1 MLLQRPPGVRNL
13 PKDEWRER
21 IAHFQEGRWA
31 TLLQHVTRPTGTNQP
46 RDDTEDLNRRAHRA
60 RHLIHHGELSAARQ
74 ALTASSLAPG
84 TPSTL
89 AELRDPARRPPQPY
103 QPLDP
108 LIANYHPQEP
118 VTLSTQI
125 FTTSLC
131 RARKGAAPGPSGL
144 TAETLRLVLDDEEA
158 TNKLIQVTQQ
168 IARAELPDTASQ
180 ALGLGRL
187 VALQKPNGRVRGL
200 VIGDLLR
207 RLVARSLA
215 QQFSQHIHQACSPHQ
230 YALSTRAGT
239 EAVVHAIT
247 SATELDPNNTI
258 VSVDG
263 IGAYDTIARHS
274 MLQALHAVPE
284 AHRCLPFVRLFYAQ
298 PSTYVWHDGE
308 GNAHRIIQAEGGE
321 QGDPLMPALFSLGQH
336 SALQHTQQQLQA
348 GERLYAY
355 LDDVY
360 LIVPPHRVETTY
372 RTLAH
377 ELQQHAHIQLNPAKT
392 RVWNNSGHR
401 PPNVEHLGPEEWVG
415 ARELPPEQ
423 QGITLLGTPLGTPEF
438 QATHL
443 QATADQHSTL
453 LQRIPAIQDLQA
465 EWLLLLYCASPR
477 CNYLLRML
485 RPEITQPF
493 AQAHDTA
500 ITLALAQLLDMRD
513 LAPTALGI
521 AHLPLHLGGLG
532 LTSASLLSHSAYWAS
547 WADTLPILHRQDPTN
562 TATILEHLHRRTAAV
577 PSLQA
582 ITEAQQQL
590 QHHGFNPPSWEE
602 LAAGRAAPPHL
613 GPDQAH
619 PTLGQGWQRH
629 AAQSSHHSFRQ
640 ELRNHLD
647 PASQALLDSQS
658 GPHASRAFTTIP
670 FGPDTTYQPHIFRI
684 LLLRRLRLALPLSA
698 RRCRCRRILDPL
710 GDHRSACAQAG
721 VLRSR
726 GVPLEKAAA
735 RVCRE
740 AGARVTTNTRLMD
753 LNIDNIQRQ
762 DDRRIEVIANG
773 LPLWGGVQLAIDTT
787 LVSPLTRA
795 SEPRSRAGRYA
806 GAAVQDARRAKE
818 RTYPELLQT
827 RRCKLVVLAI
837 EVGGRWSQE
846 ATTFLRLLAQAK
858 ARTIPAR
865 LKASFTNALIHRWSA
880 QITHAAMTAY
890 AASLLE
896 FDCVASTVTDG
907 NQPFTSEVLAEATL
921 PPTASRVPAR
931 P

>member
-1 MLLQRPPGVRNL
+1 M
-13 PKDEWRER
+13 W
-21 IAHFQEGRWA
+21 
-31 TLLQHVTRPTGTNQP
+31 
-46 RDDTEDLNRRAHRA
+46 
-60 RHLIHHGELSAARQ
+60 
-74 ALTASSLAPG
+74 
-84 TPSTL
+84 
-89 AELRDPARRPPQPY
+89 
-103 QPLDP
+103 
-108 LIANYHPQEP
+108 
-118 VTLSTQI
+118 
-125 FTTSLC
+125 
-131 RARKGAAPGPSGL
+131 
-144 TAETLRLVLDDEEA
+144 
-158 TNKLIQVTQQ
+158 
-168 IARAELPDTASQ
+168 
-180 ALGLGRL
+180 
-187 VALQKPNGRVRGL
+187 
-200 VIGDLLR
+200 
-207 RLVARSLA
+207 
-215 QQFSQHIHQACSPHQ
+215 
-230 YALSTRAGT
+230 
-239 EAVVHAIT
+239 
-247 SATELDPNNTI
+247 
-258 VSVDG
+258 
-263 IGAYDTIARHS
+263 
-274 MLQALHAVPE
+274 
-284 AHRCLPFVRLFYAQ
+284 
-298 PSTYVWHDGE
+298 
-308 GNAHRIIQAEGGE
+308 
-321 QGDPLMPALFSLGQH
+321 
-336 SALQHTQQQLQA
+336 
-348 GERLYAY
+348 
-355 LDDVY
+355 
-360 LIVPPHRVETTY
+360 VE
-372 RTLAH
+372 
-377 ELQQHAHIQLNPAKT
+377 
-392 RVWNNSGHR
+392 
-401 PPNVEHLGPEEWVG
+401 

-513 LAPTALGI
+513 PAPTALGI
-521 AHLPLHLGGLG
+521 AHLPLHLGGPG

-562 TATILEHLHRRTAAV
+562 TATIHEHLHRRTAAV

-640 ELRNHLD
+640 ELRNHLG

-684 LLLRRLRLALPLSA
+684 LLLRRFRLALPLSA

-753 LNIDNIQRQ
+753 LKIDNIQRQ

-787 LVSPLTRA
+787 LMSPLTRA

-896 FDCVASTVTDG
+896 FDCVASAV
-907 NQPFTSEVLAEATL
+907 PFTREVLAEATL
-921 PPTASRVPAR
+921 PPTSRVPPR

>member
-1 MLLQRPPGVRNL
+1 MPP
-13 PKDEWRER
+13 
-21 IAHFQEGRWA
+21 
-31 TLLQHVTRPTGTNQP
+31 
-46 RDDTEDLNRRAHRA
+46 
-60 RHLIHHGELSAARQ
+60 
-74 ALTASSLAPG
+74 LT
-84 TPSTL
+84 
-89 AELRDPARRPPQPY
+89 PPQPY

-230 YALSTRAGT
+230 YALSTRAAT

-284 AHRCLPFVRLFYAQ
+284 AYRCLPFVRLFYAQ
-298 PSTYVWHDGE
+298 PSTYVWHDGD
-308 GNAHRIIQAEGGE
+308 GNAHPIIQAEGGE
-321 QGDPLMPALFSLGQH
+321 QGDPLMPALYSLGQH

-360 LIVPPHRVETTY
+360 LVVPPHRVETAY
-372 RTLAH
+372 RILAH

-401 PPNVEHLGPEEWVG
+401 PPNAEHLGPEEWVG

-423 QGITLLGTPLGTPEF
+423 QGITILGTPIGTPEF

-443 QATADQHSTL
+443 QATADQHSAL

-532 LTSASLLSHSAYWAS
+532 LTSASLLSHSAYWA
-547 WADTLPILHRQDPTN
+547 DTLPILHRQDPTN
-562 TATILEHLHRRTAAV
+562 TATILQHLHRGTAAV

-619 PTLGQGWQRH
+619 PTLNARSRMATARRPVIPPQLPPRTPQPSRPRQPSLVGFPVRTARQPRVHHDPLWPRH
-629 AAQSSHHSFRQ
+629 NIPTAYLPNPALETPPSRVASVSSPLSVPSHSR
-640 ELRNHLD
+640 
-647 PASQALLDSQS
+647 S
-658 GPHASRAFTTIP
+658 
-670 FGPDTTYQPHIFRI
+670 
-684 LLLRRLRLALPLSA
+684 LRRPPFSLCPGRGTSTP
-698 RRCRCRRILDPL
+698 
-710 GDHRSACAQAG
+710 RSPT
-721 VLRSR
+721 RKSSR
-726 GVPLEKAAA
+726 QSL
-735 RVCRE
+735 
-740 AGARVTTNTRLMD
+740 
-753 LNIDNIQRQ
+753 
-762 DDRRIEVIANG
+762 
-773 LPLWGGVQLAIDTT
+773 
-787 LVSPLTRA
+787 
-795 SEPRSRAGRYA
+795 PRSRRPRDYKHTAHGLKHRQHP
-806 GAAVQDARRAKE
+806 AAR
-818 RTYPELLQT
+818 
-827 RRCKLVVLAI
+827 
-837 EVGGRWSQE
+837 
-846 ATTFLRLLAQAK
+846 
-858 ARTIPAR
+858 
-865 LKASFTNALIHRWSA
+865 
-880 QITHAAMTAY
+880 
-890 AASLLE
+890 
-896 FDCVASTVTDG
+896 
-907 NQPFTSEVLAEATL
+907 
-921 PPTASRVPAR
+921 
-931 P
+931 

>member
-1 MLLQRPPGVRNL
+1 MAHPRAGPEWQNLVTQLREAPAIPWQQLHHTLQTLQQLARDTGHQLPAAETALVEQLVTAGSREPAGAQIHLTWAMNIFAQTSGYVPATAQEALLQNYLGERQAAHAATVADRWRQPRPAQLTNNHATPPAAEPRPANGRLPELQHPPQPPPSPTDSSTSSTSSTPSTDTTSSSTPIARAPTERPPPQAEQEAARHQPDNHETTNPTRTTRTAAETPAPPGEPERDEQTPAAVVLQQRPQQSTQLRQQQHTRAALASLDDLDLLATLQEKAIFFQSPPQFLKGRIRQILTQSLEEILTAPNAQHSARAWKLWFLLPRMLLQRPPGVRNL

-31 TLLQHVTRPTGTNQP
+31 TLLQHVTRPPGTNQP

-144 TAETLRLVLDDEEA
+144 TAKTLRLVLDDEEA
-158 TNKLIQVTQQ
+158 TNKLIQVTQL

-284 AHRCLPFVRLFYAQ
+284 AHRCLPFMRLFYAQ
-298 PSTYVWHDGE
+298 PSTYVWHDAN

-321 QGDPLMPALFSLGQH
+321 QGDPLMPALYKPGNASMPTWTT
-336 SALQHTQQQLQA
+336 STSSS
-348 GERLYAY
+348 
-355 LDDVY
+355 
-360 LIVPPHRVETTY
+360 PPHRVETAY
-372 RTLAH
+372 QILAH

-401 PPNVEHLGPEEWVG
+401 PPNVEHLGPEVWVG
-415 ARELPPEQ
+415 ARELRPEQ
-423 QGITLLGTPLGTPEF
+423 QGITILGTPVGTPEF

-532 LTSASLLSHSAYWAS
+532 LTSAS
-547 WADTLPILHRQDPTN
+547 
-562 TATILEHLHRRTAAV
+562 
-577 PSLQA
+577 
-582 ITEAQQQL
+582 
-590 QHHGFNPPSWEE
+590 
-602 LAAGRAAPPHL
+602 
-613 GPDQAH
+613 
-619 PTLGQGWQRH
+619 
-629 AAQSSHHSFRQ
+629 
-640 ELRNHLD
+640 
-647 PASQALLDSQS
+647 
-658 GPHASRAFTTIP
+658 
-670 FGPDTTYQPHIFRI
+670 
-684 LLLRRLRLALPLSA
+684 
-698 RRCRCRRILDPL
+698 
-710 GDHRSACAQAG
+710 
-721 VLRSR
+721 
-726 GVPLEKAAA
+726 
-735 RVCRE
+735 
-740 AGARVTTNTRLMD
+740 
-753 LNIDNIQRQ
+753 
-762 DDRRIEVIANG
+762 
-773 LPLWGGVQLAIDTT
+773 
-787 LVSPLTRA
+787 
-795 SEPRSRAGRYA
+795 
-806 GAAVQDARRAKE
+806 
-818 RTYPELLQT
+818 
-827 RRCKLVVLAI
+827 
-837 EVGGRWSQE
+837 
-846 ATTFLRLLAQAK
+846 RLLGF
-858 ARTIPAR
+858 
-865 LKASFTNALIHRWSA
+865 L
-880 QITHAAMTAY
+880 
-890 AASLLE
+890 
-896 FDCVASTVTDG
+896 G
-907 NQPFTSEVLAEATL
+907 
-921 PPTASRVPAR
+921 
-931 P
+931 